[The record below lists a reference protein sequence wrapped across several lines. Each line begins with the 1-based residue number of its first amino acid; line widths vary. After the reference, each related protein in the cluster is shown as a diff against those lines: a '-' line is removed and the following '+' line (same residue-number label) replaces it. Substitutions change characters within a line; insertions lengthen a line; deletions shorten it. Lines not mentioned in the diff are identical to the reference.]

1 MMATTDNALNT
12 ANWEYQTQ
20 NVIMV
25 PYRETGNRF
34 FPETFMVSLYQRMQ
48 QQDLVNLIFPGM
60 GITHLHKFIAF
71 VATHPFVIGFSRN
84 PATGEILDTIGFR
97 LHHRIGRRGRRAQ
110 GVLRIWLF
118 QRVARKQG
126 SASAGMVLSS
136 VVDEE
141 SED

>member
-25 PYRETGNRF
+25 PYRETGNKF

-71 VATHPFVIGFSRN
+71 VNTHPFVIGFCAIRQPGRFWTRPVS
-84 PATGEILDTIGFR
+84 ATSPNRTAWTARARRLRFR
-97 LHHRIGRRGRRAQ
+97 L
-110 GVLRIWLF
+110 L
-118 QRVARKQG
+118 QRVARKQR

-136 VVDEE
+136 VLDEE
-141 SED
+141 PED

>member
-25 PYRETGNRF
+25 PYRETGNKF

-71 VATHPFVIGFSRN
+71 VNSHPFLVGFSRN
-84 PATGEILDTIGFR
+84 PATGEIWTRSALATSPNR
-97 LHHRIGRRGRRAQ
+97 TAWTARARRPSDLVFSKSGTE
-110 GVLRIWLF
+110 
-118 QRVARKQG
+118 ARKCERWDG
-126 SASAGMVLSS
+126 SF
-136 VVDEE
+136 
-141 SED
+141 